1 MVTMETASTKTQF
14 AIETKFQ
21 KRECCK
27 FIPSSKDQNRCCCG
41 LVFEQHS
48 PLATQSL
55 GGFSI
60 HSGSSQLSGDE
71 HWSFSRHTTLYPTD
85 AFGIIE
91 FQGSSHPLK
100 AQYVRLSY
108 DTRPELVL
116 QLLTEEWKLEL
127 PKLLISVHGG
137 KANFELQH
145 KLKQVLRKGL
155 VKAAKTTGAWIF
167 TAGTNTGVI
176 RHVGEAL
183 LNERT
188 PRQRRVVTIGI
199 APWGII
205 ENKHELVGKNTVVP
219 YHSISS
225 PKSRLTVLNN
235 HHSYFLLVDN
245 GTMGK
250 YGAEIAF
257 RKKLEKYIS
266 KQKIQPRS
274 DIRSCGV
281 PVVCIVV
288 EGGLNTIRT
297 VLECVT
303 DTPPVP
309 VVICDGSGRAADL
322 LAFTHK
328 YVQESDVAGAEYLVS
343 TIEKTF
349 HLEREKAEKLYGE
362 MVECVRRRDLIT
374 VFRKGEGPYQDLDQA
389 VLTALLKGHH
399 LPPPDQ
405 LNLALTWNRVDIAR
419 SEIFFY
425 GQEWTPGS
433 LETAMMEALLLER
446 VDFVKLLQEN
456 GVSMQKFLTIKRLE
470 DIYNSKCGPGNTLR
484 YLVQDIRKN
493 MPHGYRYTLYDI
505 GLVIEKLMGGA
516 YRSSY
521 CRKKFRQLYNNVMK
535 RIAFNERMKKVATSP
550 TLSRS
555 FNQSTYSTTDFIS
568 YSEAPFKYPFN
579 ELLIWAVLTR
589 RHKMALYMWQSG
601 EEAIVKAVVASKLYK
616 EMAKEAAEDD
626 LEADIYEELQANAK
640 DFETRAL
647 ELLDYCYRQD
657 DDIVLQ
663 LLTYE
668 LQNWSKQTCL
678 SLAVNAKHCG
688 FVAHTASQML
698 LADLWMGGLRTR
710 RNINLKVILGILMPL
725 SILALEFKSKEEL
738 QLMPQTEEEH
748 ILDLKDDVDSTSDSD
763 SETRSQMS
771 HVESFT
777 ATTLTRCKSTGQLDQ
792 VENGTI
798 FTIGDQG
805 VDLDN
810 LIPKIKKSPLRLGK
824 KVYEFYA
831 APVTKF
837 WGHTMAYGV
846 FMCFYT
852 YIVLVKMHDLPT
864 WQEIYVIAYLCTLGL
879 EKIMCSKPVR
889 FVHKISVW
897 MDNRWNACDLVAIL
911 FFLLGMSLRLHVDT
925 HEEGRVI
932 YCVDII
938 YWYLRSL
945 DFFSVNK
952 YLGPFVT
959 MIGKMVSNMIY
970 FCVLLLVVLMSYGVA
985 RQSILYPKEESSW
998 QLARNIFHMP
1008 YWMLYGE
1015 VYAGEIDPECL
1026 DEETCPTGKWLNPA
1040 IMAVYL
1046 LIANI
1051 LLVNLLIA
1059 VFNNIF
1065 MEVNAMAQEVWK
1077 YNRFRVVMEYEQK
1090 PVLPPPLIIFSHLH
1104 LLVKYM
1110 INHKNVNFDHGLKLF
1125 LDETDVEKIHDFE
1138 EEGVEG
1144 FFREKDKKFRLSV
1157 EQQVETTSEK
1167 AEIVGQ
1173 RVEDINQRQK
1183 DSSYTL
1189 QNLEYRL
1196 SKLEELAEQTSTSLS
1211 VIHRFM
1217 STRVMTYQTHS
1228 SRGTSSEDLNSLVRS
1243 VSTVLDTGELKR
1255 VRKYTT
1261 SSSNSQKDSNLSKV
1275 SFADDEEHS
1284 TGYSLISPL
1293 ADLNRSSCNSVLQ
1306 NQLRQ
1311 RRLESAGLKRQVS
1324 VISPEFPVEQLQ
1336 DNIIAELEEKPDEPI
1351 STKSLETS
1359 KIEPVLPRQW
1369 DPQVCVIPSSPLPNL
1384 VSRKGEYTSITD
1396 DLENKFLFPPQSPT
1410 PGAHISPSQSLKN
1423 CQNILALQLEV
1434 LHDAEETDYNLMEG
1448 LIQRRLRRDSE
1459 NLMVSLEDLCSNVS
1473 DSSSSHEE
1481 STKEGLHMR
1490 RQGTSAPAKLTSLK
1504 E

>member
-1 MVTMETASTKTQF
+1 METASTKTQF

-27 FIPSSKDQNRCCCG
+27 FIASSKDQIRCCCG
-41 LVFEQHS
+41 LAFEQHS
-48 PLATQSL
+48 PLATQGL

-60 HSGSSQLSGDE
+60 HSGSSQFSGDE
-71 HWSFSRHTTLYPTD
+71 HWSFSRHTALYPTD

-167 TAGTNTGVI
+167 TAGTNTGVM

-205 ENKHELVGKNTVVP
+205 ENKRDLVGKNTVVP

-245 GTMGK
+245 GTVGK

-328 YVQESDVAGAEYLVS
+328 YVQESDVAGAEHLVS
-343 TIEKTF
+343 TIENTF
-349 HLEREKAEKLYGE
+349 HLEKEKAEKLYGE

-419 SEIFFY
+419 SEIFLY
-425 GQEWTPGS
+425 GQEWTPES
-433 LETAMMEALLLER
+433 LETAMMEALLLDR
-446 VDFVKLLQEN
+446 VDFVKLLLEN

-470 DIYNSKCGPGNTLR
+470 DIYNTKCGPGNTLQ
-484 YLVQDIRKN
+484 YLVRDVRKN

-521 CRKKFRQLYNNVMK
+521 CRKKFRQFYNNVMK
-535 RIAFNERMKKVATSP
+535 RIAFNDRMKRVATTNSKP
-550 TLSRS
+550 HRC
-555 FNQSTYSTTDFIS
+555 STEF
-568 YSEAPFKYPFN
+568 
-579 ELLIWAVLTR
+579 LLYLICR
-589 RHKMALYMWQSG
+589 
-601 EEAIVKAVVASKLYK
+601 
-616 EMAKEAAEDD
+616 
-626 LEADIYEELQANAK
+626 

-657 DDIVLQ
+657 DDIILQ

-748 ILDLKDDVDSTSDSD
+748 ILDLKDDEDSTSDSD
-763 SETRSQMS
+763 SETHSQMS

-777 ATTLTRCKSTGQLDQ
+777 ATTLTRCKSTGQLNQ
-792 VENGTI
+792 VENGII
-798 FTIGDQG
+798 FTIDNQG

-810 LIPKIKKSPLRLGK
+810 LIPRIKKSPLRLGK

-852 YIVLVKMHDLPT
+852 YVVLVKMRASPS

-879 EKIMCSKPVR
+879 EKIREIMCSEPVKL
-889 FVHKISVW
+889 VHKISVW
-897 MDNRWNACDLVAIL
+897 IDNRWNACDLVAIL
-911 FFLLGMSLRLHVDT
+911 FFLLGMSLRFHVDT
-925 HEEGRVI
+925 QEEGRVI

-985 RQSILYPKEESSW
+985 RQSILYPDEESSW

-1015 VYAGEIDPECL
+1015 VYADEIDPVCHD
-1026 DEETCPTGKWLNPA
+1026 DEICPTGKWLNPA

-1104 LLVKYM
+1104 LLVKY
-1110 INHKNVNFDHGLKLF
+1110 ISSHKSLNFDHGLKLF
-1125 LDETDVEKIHDFE
+1125 LDEDDVEKIHDFE
-1138 EEGVEG
+1138 EECVEG
-1144 FFREKDKKFRLSV
+1144 FFREKEKKYRLSV
-1157 EQQVETTSEK
+1157 EQQVQTTSDK
-1167 AEIVGQ
+1167 AEIIGQ
-1173 RVEDINQRQK
+1173 RVEDINQREK
-1183 DSSYTL
+1183 DSSCTL

-1196 SKLEELAEQTSTSLS
+1196 NKLEELAEQTSTSLS

-1217 STRVMTYQTHS
+1217 STRVSEMTYQTQS

-1243 VSTVLDTGELKR
+1243 VSTVLDAEELRR

-1275 SFADDEEHS
+1275 SFADSEEHS
-1284 TGYSLISPL
+1284 TGHSLISPL
-1293 ADLNRSSCNSVLQ
+1293 ADLNKSSCNSVLQ
-1306 NQLRQ
+1306 NQLRR
-1311 RRLESAGLKRQVS
+1311 RRLENAGLYRQIS
-1324 VISPEFPVEQLQ
+1324 VTSPEFPVEQLE
-1336 DNIIAELEEKPDEPI
+1336 DNIIAQLKEKPDEPI
-1351 STKSLETS
+1351 STKSQETS
-1359 KIEPVLPRQW
+1359 KTEPVLQW
-1369 DPQVCVIPSSPLPNL
+1369 DPQICVIPSSPLPNL

-1410 PGAHISPSQSLKN
+1410 PGTHISPSQSLKN
-1423 CQNILALQLEV
+1423 CQNQHNILALELEV

-1459 NLMVSLEDLCSNVS
+1459 NLTVSLEDLCSNVS
-1473 DSSSSHEE
+1473 DTSSSSEE
-1481 STKEGLHMR
+1481 LSKEGLHMK

-1504 E
+1504 EQPATEDQGEIHNRFPHSNLMNTNETKF